1 MDLGLQTAVFLAP
14 PPLQLRSVKR
24 GGSRDGGVICVGHG
38 GGVVLLGASEA
49 ALEDRCSSAK
59 PKVALSVIS
68 GSLTQVARAHLPL

>member
-1 MDLGLQTAVFLAP
+1 M
-14 PPLQLRSVKR
+14 
-24 GGSRDGGVICVGHG
+24 GGGMCVGRG

-68 GSLTQVARAHLPL
+68 GSLTQAARAHLPL